1 MSEES
6 ESDELNESEL
16 IELPFFLRALFDW
29 LLDHHAVSRPICDNL
44 RIQEDKQIPE
54 VVPKIAYIIIHL
66 HLKVDGSQARL
77 RICLMLNRLLKL
89 LGDDAEIDDAL
100 YQKIFDNMLERLKDK
115 VAEIRAQAV
124 TALQRLQVMYSTE

>member
-44 RIQEDKQIPE
+44 RIQEDILSE
-54 VVPKIAYIIIHL
+54 VVPKIEYIIIHL

-124 TALQRLQVMYSTE
+124 TALQRLQVMYITE